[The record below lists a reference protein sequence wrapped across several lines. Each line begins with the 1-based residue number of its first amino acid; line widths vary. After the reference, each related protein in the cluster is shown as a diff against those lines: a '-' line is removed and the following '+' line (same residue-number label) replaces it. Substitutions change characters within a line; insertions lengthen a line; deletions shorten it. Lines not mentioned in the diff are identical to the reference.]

1 MFSVYSLLS
10 QGLGGIQPV
19 DVPGIENV
27 RSPTSQFL
35 SHLQF
40 RLVLV
45 LHCFEVSI
53 SLLRLTWRKLSKA
66 TLRIFGRRNRS
77 WSSSNS
83 TPTTRFSKQQRWH
96 PRRRKIALSNSSES
110 SDRLGPSQFH
120 SLLRNVYF
128 IEYLCSKTKI
138 INQNASGAW
147 A

>member
-1 MFSVYSLLS
+1 MFPVYSLLS

-27 RSPTSQFL
+27 SSPTSQFL

-40 RLVLV
+40 RLV
-45 LHCFEVSI
+45 HCFEVSI

-83 TPTTRFSKQQRWH
+83 TPTTLFSKQQRWH